1 MAKTGTEVT
10 PARGSLERMPRAL
23 SPFSNIDRLFDDL
36 ISSRF
41 PRAFGWDQSLAQMPS
56 VDVIDREDEVCV
68 RAEVPGYRKE
78 DIEISVSGDM
88 VTLKGETGGEQK
100 EDKDD
105 YYYREISRGSFAR
118 TIQLPADVDDQKAK
132 ATMKDGVLELRLPK
146 VEKSKRRT
154 ISIS

>member
-1 MAKTGTEVT
+1 MAKAGTDVT
-10 PARGSLERMPRAL
+10 QARGNLERMPRASSPL
-23 SPFSNIDRLFDDL
+23 SDIDRLFDDFF
-36 ISSRF
+36 SSRF
-41 PRAFGWDQSLAQMPS
+41 PRAFGWDPALAQMPR

-88 VTLKGETGGEQK
+88 VTLKGETGSEQK
-100 EDKDD
+100 EDRDD

-118 TIQLPADVDDQKAK
+118 TIRLPADVDDQKAK

-146 VEKSKRRT
+146 LEKSKRRI